1 MSFQPWGANPIAGS
15 RFVPSCPLV
24 ESLQAIHVSV
34 WVAPG
39 VQIYGRVTIGA
50 HASLW
55 PTAVIRAEAQEVRIG
70 RMTNI
75 QDFAMLH
82 VGYDEPTR
90 IGEFCS
96 ITHRATIH
104 GATIGDHCLVGIGA
118 TIMDGAVIGKGSI
131 VGGGALVP
139 EGKEFPPGSILVG
152 VPARLIASRDASREN
167 RLNAWQY
174 RRNAEHYGRGVHRAW
189 DGPEYRAWIAAKR
202 AEVAADR
209 DLEAP

>member
-1 MSFQPWGANPIAGS
+1 
-15 RFVPSCPLV
+15 V
-24 ESLQAIHVSV
+24 ESLQSIHESV
-34 WVAPG
+34 WIAPG
-39 VQIYGRVTIGA
+39 VQIYGRVTISA

-55 PTAVIRAEAQEVRIG
+55 PHAVIRAEAQEVRIG

-82 VGYDEPTR
+82 VGYDARTV
-90 IGEFCS
+90 IGDFCS

-104 GATIGDHCLVGIGA
+104 GCTIGDHCLVGIGA

-139 EGKEFPPGSILVG
+139 EGKVFPPGSILVG
-152 VPARLIASRDASREN
+152 VPAKVIATRDASREN

-174 RRNAEHYGRGVHRAW
+174 QRNASHYRRGLHRAW
-189 DGPEYRAWIAAKR
+189 DGPEYLAWIAAKR
-202 AEVAADR
+202 AEVEADR
-209 DLEAP
+209 DLEVEP

>member
-1 MSFQPWGANPIAGS
+1 M
-15 RFVPSCPLV
+15 PSSSLV
-24 ESLQAIHVSV
+24 KSLQSIHESV
-34 WVAPG
+34 WIAPG

-55 PTAVIRAEAQEVRIG
+55 PHAVIRAEAQEVRIG
-70 RMTNI
+70 RMTNV

-82 VGYDEPTR
+82 VGYDAATV

-104 GATIGDHCLVGIGA
+104 GATIEDHCLIGIGA

-131 VGGGALVP
+131 VGGGCLVP
-139 EGKEFPPGSILVG
+139 EGRQFPPGSILVG
-152 VPARLIASRDASREN
+152 VPARQIATRDASREN

-174 RRNAEHYGRGVHRAW
+174 QRNASFYKRGLQRAW
-189 DGPEYRAWIAAKR
+189 DGPEYTAWRLAKQAEIAS
-202 AEVAADR
+202 DG
-209 DLEAP
+209 DLEVEP

>member
-1 MSFQPWGANPIAGS
+1 
-15 RFVPSCPLV
+15 VD
-24 ESLQAIHVSV
+24 ELQSIHETV
-34 WVAPG
+34 WIAPG

-50 HASLW
+50 FASLW
-55 PTAVIRAEAQEVRIG
+55 PNAVIRAEAQEVRIG

-82 VGYDEPTR
+82 VGYEAPTR
-90 IGEFCS
+90 IGDFCS

-104 GATIGDHCLVGIGA
+104 GATIGDHCLIGVGA

-139 EGKEFPPGSILVG
+139 EGKEFPPCAILVG
-152 VPARLIASRDASREN
+152 IPAKQIASRDASREN

-174 RRNAEHYGRGVHRAW
+174 QRNASFYRRGLSRAW
-189 DGPEYRAWIAAKR
+189 DGPEYLNWLAAKR
-202 AEVAADR
+202 AEVESDR
-209 DLEAP
+209 DLEAVP

>member
-1 MSFQPWGANPIAGS
+1 
-15 RFVPSCPLV
+15 VPSSPPV
-24 ESLQAIHVSV
+24 KSLQSIHESV
-34 WVAPG
+34 WIAPG

-55 PTAVIRAEAQEVRIG
+55 PHAVIRAEAQEVRIG

-82 VGYDEPTR
+82 VGYD
-90 IGEFCS
+90 IGTVIGDFCS

-139 EGKEFPPGSILVG
+139 EGKVFAPGSIIVG
-152 VPARLIASRDASREN
+152 IPAKVIATRDSSREN

-174 RRNAEHYGRGVHRAW
+174 QRNASHYRRGDQRAW
-189 DGPEYRAWIAAKR
+189 DGPEYLAWIAAKR
-202 AEVAADR
+202 AEVEADR
-209 DLEAP
+209 DLEVEP

>member
-1 MSFQPWGANPIAGS
+1 VQS
-15 RFVPSCPLV
+15 
-24 ESLQAIHVSV
+24 IHETV
-34 WVAPG
+34 WIAPG

-55 PTAVIRAEAQEVRIG
+55 PNAVIRAEAQEVRIG
-70 RMTNI
+70 RMSNV

-82 VGYDEPTR
+82 VGFDAPTV

-96 ITHRATIH
+96 ITHHATIH
-104 GATIGDHCLVGIGA
+104 GATIGDHCLIGVGA

-139 EGKEFPPGSILVG
+139 EGKQFPPASILVG
-152 VPARLIASRDASREN
+152 VPAKLVASRDASREN

-174 RRNAEHYGRGVHRAW
+174 QRNASFYRRGLHRAW
-189 DGPEYRAWIAAKR
+189 DGAEYLAWRSAKQ
-202 AEVAADR
+202 AEIESDR
-209 DLEAP
+209 DLELEP

>member
-1 MSFQPWGANPIAGS
+1 
-15 RFVPSCPLV
+15 VD
-24 ESLQAIHVSV
+24 ELQSIHETV
-34 WVAPG
+34 WIAPG

-50 HASLW
+50 FASLW
-55 PTAVIRAEAQEVRIG
+55 PNAVIRAEAQEVRIG

-82 VGYDEPTR
+82 VGYEAPTR
-90 IGEFCS
+90 IGDFCS

-104 GATIGDHCLVGIGA
+104 GATIGDHCLIGVGA

-139 EGKEFPPGSILVG
+139 EGKEFPPGAILVG
-152 VPARLIASRDASREN
+152 IPAKQIASRDASREN

-174 RRNAEHYGRGVHRAW
+174 QRNASFYRRGLSRAW
-189 DGPEYRAWIAAKR
+189 DGPEYLAWLAAKR
-202 AEVAADR
+202 AEVESDR
-209 DLEAP
+209 DLETEP

>member
-1 MSFQPWGANPIAGS
+1 MGS
-15 RFVPSCPLV
+15 
-24 ESLQAIHVSV
+24 ESYRPRAVRAKIRAVQSIHETV
-34 WVAPG
+34 WIAPG

-55 PTAVIRAEAQEVRIG
+55 PNAVIRAEAQEVRIG
-70 RMTNI
+70 RMTNV

-82 VGYDEPTR
+82 VGYDAPTA

-104 GATIGDHCLVGIGA
+104 GATIGDHCLIGIGA

-152 VPARLIASRDASREN
+152 IPAKVIADPRLLAREPPERLAVPSATPSTTARGE
-167 RLNAWQY
+167 
-174 RRNAEHYGRGVHRAW
+174 HRAW
-189 DGPEYRAWIAAKR
+189 DGPEYRAWLAAKR
-202 AEVAADR
+202 AEVEADL
-209 DLEAP
+209 DLAQRS

>member
-1 MSFQPWGANPIAGS
+1 
-15 RFVPSCPLV
+15 VK
-24 ESLQAIHVSV
+24 SLQSIHESV
-34 WVAPG
+34 WIAPG
-39 VQIYGRVTIGA
+39 AQIYGRVTIAA

-55 PTAVIRAEAQEVRIG
+55 PYAVIRAEAQEVRIG

-82 VGYDEPTR
+82 VGYDARTV

-104 GATIGDHCLVGIGA
+104 GATIGDHCLIGIGA

-139 EGKEFPPGSILVG
+139 EGKEFPPGSIIVG
-152 VPARLIASRDASREN
+152 VPAKVIGTRDASREN
-167 RLNAWQY
+167 RMNAWQY
-174 RRNAEHYGRGVHRAW
+174 QRNASHYRRGEQRAW
-189 DGPEYRAWIAAKR
+189 DGAEYQAWVAKKR
-202 AEVAADR
+202 AEVDADR
-209 DLEAP
+209 DLEAEP

>member
-1 MSFQPWGANPIAGS
+1 
-15 RFVPSCPLV
+15 VD
-24 ESLQAIHVSV
+24 ELQSIHESV
-34 WVAPG
+34 WIAPG

-50 HASLW
+50 FASLW
-55 PTAVIRAEAQEVRIG
+55 PHAVVRAEAQEVRIG

-75 QDFAMLH
+75 QDFAMVH
-82 VGYDEPTR
+82 VGYDAPTR

-104 GATIGDHCLVGIGA
+104 GATIGDHCLIGIGA

-139 EGKEFPPGSILVG
+139 EGKEFPPGAILVG
-152 VPARLIASRDASREN
+152 IPAKQIATRDASREN

-174 RRNAEHYGRGVHRAW
+174 QRNASFYRRGLQRAW
-189 DGPEYRAWIAAKR
+189 DGPEYLAWLAAKR
-202 AEVAADR
+202 AEVER
-209 DLEAP
+209 DLDLVAAVP

>member
-1 MSFQPWGANPIAGS
+1 
-15 RFVPSCPLV
+15 VD
-24 ESLQAIHVSV
+24 ELQSIHESV
-34 WVAPG
+34 WIAPG

-50 HASLW
+50 FASLW
-55 PTAVIRAEAQEVRIG
+55 PHAVVRAEAQEVRIG

-75 QDFAMLH
+75 QDFAMVH
-82 VGYDEPTR
+82 VGYDAPTR

-104 GATIGDHCLVGIGA
+104 GATIGDHCLIGIGA

-139 EGKEFPPGSILVG
+139 EGKEFPPGAILVG
-152 VPARLIASRDASREN
+152 IPAKQIATRDASREN

-174 RRNAEHYGRGVHRAW
+174 QRNASFYRRGLQRAW
-189 DGPEYRAWIAAKR
+189 DGPEYLAWLAAKR
-202 AEVAADR
+202 AEVER
-209 DLEAP
+209 DLDLAAAVP

>member
-1 MSFQPWGANPIAGS
+1 M
-15 RFVPSCPLV
+15 
-24 ESLQAIHVSV
+24 LQSVHSSV

-39 VQIYGRVTIGA
+39 VQIFGKVSIAA

-55 PTAVIRAEAQEVRIG
+55 PYAVIRAEAQEVRIG
-70 RMTNI
+70 RMTNV

-82 VGYDEPTR
+82 VGYDAATT

-104 GATIGDHCLVGIGA
+104 GATIGDHCLIGIGA

-131 VGGGALVP
+131 VAGGALVP
-139 EGKEFPPGSILVG
+139 EGKVFPPGVVLAGI
-152 VPARLIASRDASREN
+152 PAKVIAERDSSRAN

-174 RRNAEHYGRGVHRAW
+174 QRNASFYRAGKQRAW
-189 DGPEYRAWIAAKR
+189 DGSEYRAWLAQIT
-202 AEVAADR
+202 AEVEADR
-209 DLEAP
+209 DLAREP